1 MMNRLI
7 LLALL
12 LCCCSVP
19 VFAQQKLIEPL
30 INAWKVGDTSQTL
43 RAEVGYAQLKLQ
55 KENKKT
61 YLPQYRHLMKALHA
75 YLDQNSDDRLKVR
88 LTMYEILGKFELGL
102 KILPQDSTNI
112 YDCIKLAHKLKDDQL
127 KAEVYTLCAD
137 VGKGTNRYVLY
148 NLKAIELE
156 RKVGFS
162 HFKYVHNRFFN
173 VSFGLYQSNNYRKS
187 IDYGLQCLA
196 FKNVRKDTW
205 DPRVYI
211 FQLDIVGASYL
222 KLNQYDSAGY
232 YYQQIIDTLTKTPDE
247 NANVQSLWLGIAKGN
262 IGHALILQGKETQG
276 TPLVNL
282 QLQNSTAIK
291 SYNNMAIAQ
300 NILANLDFKYKRY
313 QEAVSKWKQAYHW
326 ALQSE
331 YYVVE
336 QKLLSLKGMVMCYRK
351 LEEPDSAYKYD
362 DLYNKL
368 NNDRLLEL
376 GSQQLSAIKT
386 KIEFDNIQTSLENT
400 STKLRQEKMIRN
412 FILGGIFLL
421 AVICLLLYNRQNLKV
436 KHETEILNRDRMAK
450 DLEIKEAK
458 ERINSFALN
467 IGEKE
472 KLIRNLER
480 TIKANGTDNLNDSLL
495 NYILVT
501 DKEWLRFKEAFSK
514 AYPLFF
520 PRLKQIVAHLNPA
533 EERLASLICLD
544 LNNQQIANMLGIS
557 ASSVARSKRRLKQR
571 IAVPEGQ
578 TIESYICDL
587 NDLV

>member
-1 MMNRLI
+1 M
-7 LLALL
+7 
-12 LCCCSVP
+12 LCFCCTLS
-19 VFAQQKLIEPL
+19 FAQQKLIEPL
-30 INAWKVGDTSQTL
+30 INAWKVSDTSQTH
-43 RAEVGYAQLKLQ
+43 RAEVGYAELKAQ
-55 KENKKT
+55 KERRKL
-61 YLPQYRHLMKALHA
+61 YLPQHLQIISALKD
-75 YLDQNSDDRLKVR
+75 YLDQNPDDRLKVR
-88 LTMYEILGKFELGL
+88 LTMYEILGKFEMGL
-102 KILPQDSTNI
+102 KILPQDSINI
-112 YDCIKLAHKLKDDQL
+112 YDGIKLAHKLKDDQL
-127 KAEVYTLCAD
+127 KAEVYTLCAE

-156 RKVGFS
+156 RKIGFS

-173 VSFGLYQSNNYRKS
+173 VSLGLYQSNNYRKS

-196 FKNVRKDTW
+196 FKNIRKDTW

-222 KLNQYDSAGY
+222 KLNQYDSARY
-232 YYQQIIDTLTKTPDE
+232 YYQQIIDTLTKRPDE
-247 NANVQSLWLGIAKGN
+247 DQNVQSLWWGIAKGN
-262 IGHALILQGKETQG
+262 IGHVLILQGKEAEG
-276 TPLVNL
+276 IPLVNL
-282 QLQNSTAIK
+282 QLQNSTEIK

-300 NILANLDFKYKRY
+300 NILAGLDFKSEKYN
-313 QEAVSKWKQAYHW
+313 EALAKWKQAYHW

-336 QKLLSLKGMVMCYRK
+336 QKLLSLRGIADSYRK
-351 LEEPDSAYKYD
+351 VQQPDSAYKYD

-368 NNDRLLEL
+368 NNERLLDL
-376 GSQQLSAIKT
+376 GSKKLSAIKT
-386 KIEFDNIQTSLENT
+386 KIEFDDIQSNLE
-400 STKLRQEKMIRN
+400 SIGLKLQQEKMTRN

-421 AVICLLLYNRQNLKV
+421 TVISILIYNRQKLKA
-436 KHETEILNRDRMAK
+436 KHETELLNLDRMAK

-458 ERINSFALN
+458 EKINAFALN
-467 IGEKE
+467 MGEKE
-472 KLIRNLER
+472 KLIKDLER

-495 NYILVT
+495 NYVLVT
-501 DKEWLRFKEAFSK
+501 DAEWIKFKEAFSK

-520 PRLKQIVAHLNPA
+520 PRLKQLVFQINPA

-557 ASSVARSKRRLKQR
+557 ATSVARSKRRLKQR

>member
-30 INAWKVGDTSQTL
+30 INAWKVDDTSQTH

-55 KENKKT
+55 KENRKAN
-61 YLPQYRHLMKALHA
+61 LPQHLHLMKALHA
-75 YLDQNSDDRLKVR
+75 YVGQNSDDRLKVR

-127 KAEVYTLCAD
+127 KAEVYTLCAE

-173 VSFGLYQSNNYRKS
+173 VSLGLYQSNNYRKS

-211 FQLDIVGASYL
+211 FQLDIIGASYL
-222 KLNQYDSAGY
+222 KLNQYDSARY

-262 IGHALILQGKETQG
+262 IGHALILQGKEAQG
-276 TPLVNL
+276 TPLVYL

-300 NILANLDFKYKRY
+300 NILANLDFKHKRY

-336 QKLLSLKGMVMCYRK
+336 QKLLSLKGIVMCYRK
-351 LEEPDSAYKYD
+351 LQVPDSAYKYG
-362 DLYNKL
+362 DLYNRL
-368 NNDRLLEL
+368 NNERLLEL
-376 GSQQLSAIKT
+376 GAQQLSAIKA
-386 KIEFDNIQTSLENT
+386 KIEFDDIQTNLENI
-400 STKLRQEKMIRN
+400 STKLRQEKMTRN

-421 AVICLLLYNRQNLKV
+421 AVISLLLYNRQKLKV

-450 DLEIKEAK
+450 DLEIKEAR

-467 IGEKE
+467 MGQKE

-480 TIKANGTDNLNDSLL
+480 TIKANGTDNLSSSLL
-495 NYILVT
+495 NYVLVT
-501 DKEWLRFKEAFSK
+501 DEEWHKFKEAFSK

-578 TIESYICDL
+578 SIESYICDL